1 MAYCAPPGY
10 QPQCNP
16 TVPYL
21 GPLCLSPGMS
31 VYIHGVIP
39 HHCNRFAVDLQCG
52 EFEGTDIALHFNPRF
67 EDWNMVVLNTF
78 RNGAWE
84 EEEQTELPFRK
95 GESFELIIIAS
106 AEGYQINVN
115 GSHFYL
121 FRHRMPLERVSM
133 IRIHGDVTLEAL
145 NIIGGG
151 MVVCPSP
158 TLSVGL
164 SQGGGMV
171 YQSGNLPIMCEAPIY
186 NPPIPYCGMI
196 PGGMTAKRTIIVR
209 GMVPYGADL
218 FHLNFMVGSTRDVAF
233 HLNPRILQGTVVRN
247 SYMGG
252 CWGNEETDLDYN
264 PFQEGQYF
272 EISVRC
278 GNWCY
283 KVFVNGQRFCEFT
296 HRLQPFTLV
305 DTLQIEE
312 DVQISYIHY

>member
-1 MAYCAPPGY
+1 
-10 QPQCNP
+10 
-16 TVPYL
+16 PYL

-145 NIIGGG
+145 NIIGSCTNMLLSIACSDG
-151 MVVCPSP
+151 VVLC
-158 TLSVGL
+158 V
-164 SQGGGMV
+164 Q
-171 YQSGNLPIMCEAPIY
+171 
-186 NPPIPYCGMI
+186 PIPYCGMI

-209 GMVPYGADL
+209 GMVPYGADR

-233 HLNPRILQGTVVRN
+233 HLNPRILHCTVVRN

-283 KVFVNGQRFCEFT
+283 KVFVNGQCFCEFT